1 LTAEHPFPRQQ
12 SRRGLFAILSIY
24 LHRSALL
31 PRASIGNVAAFALPQ
46 VAARRS
52 HSRVPSHRTCNPLP
66 HPHHTAGRLAL
77 LATHLSARADFP
89 KKPSRQ
95 ITTIALA
102 TAFFGSRRH
111 ADIKRWSPN
120 IAPNKHR
127 SHHRRLNP
135 SPSLPPLS
143 AIRASRFFL
152 SYGICA

>member
-1 LTAEHPFPRQQ
+1 MTAEHHFPRQQ

-31 PRASIGNVAAFALPQ
+31 PRASIGNVVAFALPQ

-102 TAFFGSRRH
+102 TAFFWFSTPRGH
-111 ADIKRWSPN
+111 QTLVA
-120 IAPNKHR
+120 KHR
-127 SHHRRLNP
+127 SEQTP
-135 SPSLPPLS
+135 VASPPFESLTIASSL
-143 AIRASRFFL
+143 IRHPRISVL
-152 SYGICA
+152 P